1 VRAQSEIIGFVL
13 IFALIVSTTG
23 VVYVAGF
30 SSLEN
35 ARTAEELNNV
45 ERAFD
50 VLDDNMLDVSRRA
63 APSRATELSLG
74 NGGIELAEP
83 TNITVR
89 ATNTSDPL
97 DNRTV
102 TIQTRPIVYRLEDT
116 SIAYTSGATIR
127 RDRDAATMLS
137 EPRWTVTGDRTVI
150 PLTGVSQGGDTGSL
164 SGDTTILVRTQR
176 DSRSVPIRLDPDA
189 SSRVNVTV
197 TIESNRADA
206 WVQLLEER
214 GFTPVDAAGGDPTD
228 GVIAYEIETDAVYV
242 QQTTV
247 SVTLTR

>member
-1 VRAQSEIIGFVL
+1 MRAQSEIVGFVL

-50 VLDDNMLDVSRRA
+50 VLDDNMRDVSRRA

-74 NGGIELAEP
+74 NGGIELAAS

-102 TIQTRPIVYRLEDT
+102 TIETRPILYRLDDT

-127 RDRDAATMLS
+127 RDRGDATMIS
-137 EPRWTVTGDRTVI
+137 EPRWTVSDERTVI
-150 PLTGVSQGGDTGSL
+150 PLQGVSQSGTTGSL

-176 DSRSVPIRLDPDA
+176 DSRSVPVRFVPTGA
-189 SSRVNVTV
+189 RTKVTV
-197 TIESNRADA
+197 TITSPRADA
-206 WVQLLEER
+206 WKRFLER
-214 GFTPVDAAGGDPTD
+214 KGFTAVDAAGADPTD
-228 GVIAYEIETDAVYV
+228 GVIAYEIETDELYV

>member
-1 VRAQSEIIGFVL
+1 MRAQSEIIGFVL

-35 ARTAEELNNV
+35 VRTAEELNNV

-74 NGGIELAEP
+74 NGGIELGDT

-102 TIQTRPIVYRLEDT
+102 TIETRPIVYRLDDT
-116 SIAYTSGATIR
+116 GIAYTSGATIR
-127 RDRDAATMLS
+127 RDRSDAVMLS
-137 EPRWTVTGDRTVI
+137 EPRWTVSDERTVV
-150 PLTGVSQGGDTGSL
+150 PLLGVSQGGDTGSL

-176 DSRSVPIRLDPDA
+176 DSRSIPVRFSPA
-189 SSRVNVTV
+189 SGSRVNVTV
-197 TIESNRADA
+197 TITSPRADA
-206 WVQLLEER
+206 WKRFLERR
-214 GFTPVDAAGGDPTD
+214 GFTAVDPAGADPTD
-228 GVIAYEIETDAVYV
+228 GVIAYEFETDALYV
-242 QQTTV
+242 QQTTM